1 MAIESVEKKY
11 MYVWA
16 STDDKGAEATFMRAS
31 TLPWKDIREEIDKCK
46 NLKSEQLQLNL
57 QECSNF
63 CQKGVKIEQEESEID
78 ERFKKLLISERK
90 GVYLNDEPSWQKKLC
105 FLNLYIT
112 FFKKY
117 LVLDNKGTANARKL
131 KSIWLEWREL
141 PEARSI
147 CVKEYSVGL
156 MGFSKFIRSLIEM
169 PFVHHGS
176 YIGIRLKTKEEL
188 AQ

>member
-16 STDDKGAEATFMRAS
+16 STDDKGEGATFVM
-31 TLPWKDIREEIDKCK
+31 IDKIFDMK
-46 NLKSEQLQLNL
+46 VHDGIDRYEDLKWKQTQLDL
-57 QECSNF
+57 QEPPKL
-63 CQKGVKIEQEESEID
+63 CQEEVKIEQKESEID

-90 GVYLNDEPSWQKKLC
+90 GAYLNDEHYWQKKLC

-117 LVLDNKGTANARKL
+117 LVLDNKGTANTRKL

-156 MGFSKFIRSLIEM
+156 MGLSKFIRSLIEM
-169 PFVHHGS
+169 PFVRHGA